1 MHRPFRAGALAPAAL
16 APAMLALSVL
26 ALAVLALLPAAAS
39 ASSRQLSILQDER
52 VLVLGANDP
61 ERAMAEAKALGVDV
75 VRAFVIWN
83 RVTPRSH
90 SEERPERFD
99 AGDPDSPGYDWSVYD
114 AFVERARRHRLKVFL
129 TLSPPLPRWASEEPG
144 RCPHFIGGYRDL
156 GKSCYWKPKAK
167 EFGQFAQA
175 VARRYRGRVSMY
187 SIWNEPNL
195 EHYLY
200 PQLRASTAGPVDVAA
215 KRYRRLWYQGWSA
228 IARHDP
234 ALYGK
239 VLFGEVAAISS
250 PIDTLYAALC
260 LDPEGRPFTGRMR
273 RMQGCVAPRRLPIG
287 GIAVHPYNKDAT
299 GTVFERPFTTDSLP
313 MSALYR
319 VHDLA
324 ERAARLGR
332 IPRSGRDVYVTEFGF
347 QSSPPDRELGLNPT
361 VHARTLNESER
372 LFARDPRVKS
382 VAQFE
387 LYDEPDVDV
396 INSGLHYVGGRL
408 KPAWRAYRM
417 PLVVSRAA
425 GGAVEVWGRVRPAPG
440 RARPTIVATRPGG
453 RFRRVRRPLTNRSG
467 IFRVIVR
474 RPGAQRLRYQLRW
487 RDRSGEQL
495 RSRVARA
502 GRPIRYQPERST
514 E

>member
-1 MHRPFRAGALAPAAL
+1 
-16 APAMLALSVL
+16 
-26 ALAVLALLPAAAS
+26 
-39 ASSRQLSILQDER
+39 
-52 VLVLGANDP
+52 
-61 ERAMAEAKALGVDV
+61 
-75 VRAFVIWN
+75 
-83 RVTPRSH
+83 
-90 SEERPERFD
+90 
-99 AGDPDSPGYDWSVYD
+99 
-114 AFVERARRHRLKVFL
+114 
-129 TLSPPLPRWASEEPG
+129 
-144 RCPHFIGGYRDL
+144 
-156 GKSCYWKPKAK
+156 
-167 EFGQFAQA
+167 
-175 VARRYRGRVSMY
+175 
-187 SIWNEPNL
+187 
-195 EHYLY
+195 
-200 PQLRASTAGPVDVAA
+200 
-215 KRYRRLWYQGWSA
+215 
-228 IARHDP
+228 
-234 ALYGK
+234 

-417 PLVVSRAA
+417 PLVVSRRSREDE
-425 GGAVEVWGRVRPAPG
+425 VEVWGQVRPARG
-440 RARPTIVATRPGG
+440 PTIADIMVSPQPGG
-453 RFRRVRRPLTNRSG
+453 PFTAAMRVRTSRAGYFQVLL
-467 IFRVIVR
+467 R
-474 RPGAQRLRYQLRW
+474 RKSAARLHYRLRW
-487 RDRSGEQL
+487 RSPGGAL
-495 RSRVARA
+495 LHSRKARA
-502 GRPIRYQPERST
+502 GRPIRYLG
-514 E
+514 